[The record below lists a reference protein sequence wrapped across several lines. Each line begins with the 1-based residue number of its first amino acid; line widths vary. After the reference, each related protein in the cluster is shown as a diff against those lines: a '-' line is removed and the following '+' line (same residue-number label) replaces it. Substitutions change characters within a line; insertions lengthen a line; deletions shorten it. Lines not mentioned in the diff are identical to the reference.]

1 MLQVSLSERSGNS
14 ATAEA
19 NRGCRAEE
27 RSIRSLFELD
37 RQPLPAGERIVCVTI
52 KSDR

>member
-1 MLQVSLSERSGNS
+1 MLQVSLSERSGNP

-19 NRGCRAEE
+19 NRGSRAGE
-27 RSIRSLFELD
+27 RSNSSLIELD
-37 RQPLPAGERIVCVTI
+37 RQPLPAGVRIVCVTI